1 VGAYGLQPAGC
12 ATCFGASYAFAEN
25 PVRAL
30 GIASMPL
37 ALFMLSYPG
46 VLLSTTSIPIWSRTR
61 WLGALLGTSSMAS
74 AARALSLMAPHS
86 AAVKRLEQV
95 SHAAEALALSA
106 YVATAGPAASALT
119 KGRFSRMFLAGP
131 FVAGIV
137 APAVINMVQRKPN
150 RTAAM
155 LFRSADAGGRFGAE
169 VVYRSCRARLR
180 RRSTCGG
187 GRERLACQ
195 RPGTGLKFR
204 ASKTW
209 KSSPGPAISSTRATC
224 IAGPCIYD
232 TRIE

>member
-1 VGAYGLQPAGC
+1 MGAYGLQPAGC

-95 SHAAEALALSA
+95 SHAAEALHCRPMSLQQDLPPLPLRKGVSA
-106 YVATAGPAASALT
+106 GC
-119 KGRFSRMFLAGP
+119 FWLAHSLP
-131 FVAGIV
+131 E
-137 APAVINMVQRKPN
+137 
-150 RTAAM
+150 
-155 LFRSADAGGRFGAE
+155 S
-169 VVYRSCRARLR
+169 
-180 RRSTCGG
+180 
-187 GRERLACQ
+187 
-195 RPGTGLKFR
+195 
-204 ASKTW
+204 
-209 KSSPGPAISSTRATC
+209 
-224 IAGPCIYD
+224 
-232 TRIE
+232 